1 MAETVRVARPLLMI
15 LLAALCAA
23 CAENGGGET
32 GGDSGPAAPAFADVV
47 RLGGDTTD
55 LNASSSS
62 FGFSVP
68 AANLTPAHLALH
80 VDGDARFDQ
89 SFVPFGEAGQQ
100 DSDGL
105 GPVFN
110 NSSCNACHQNDG
122 RGTPPRTG
130 KLTQNESVL
139 LALSTEDGSAC
150 TPTLANQYCRPT
162 AVPGFGRQMFHRGVL
177 DARTDSTFTGLADVY
192 VSYVTSTLAYA
203 DGSSVTLR
211 RPVYEL
217 RNPYDNPGEVV
228 SSGTA
233 PVSRLLQ
240 PDVRSSPRIGMPIFG
255 LGLVEAIREA
265 DILALADPDD
275 RNGDGISGRANRV
288 FDPAKAQ
295 AGDPNPVS
303 LGRFGWKANNAS
315 TFDQGAAALVN
326 DMGITN
332 RLFAQESVAGTPL
345 HDAYV
350 ARHPD
355 DTGMDASGAPEA
367 SDEFLDAVIF
377 YVSARRHRSR
387 SRPAPSRPHP
397 QGFTEFSNQ
406 TIYPFGDFLLHD
418 MGDDL
423 ADGRSDFLANGR
435 EWRTRPLWGLGLTKT
450 VNNLANFLHDG
461 RARTV
466 EEAVL
471 WHGGEALASRDR
483 FRALGAAD
491 RAAMVSFLNSL

>member
-1 MAETVRVARPLLMI
+1 M
-15 LLAALCAA
+15 
-23 CAENGGGET
+23 
-32 GGDSGPAAPAFADVV
+32 
-47 RLGGDTTD
+47 
-55 LNASSSS
+55 
-62 FGFSVP
+62 
-68 AANLTPAHLALH
+68 
-80 VDGDARFDQ
+80 
-89 SFVPFGEAGQQ
+89 PFGEAGQQ

-377 YVSARRHRSR
+377 YVQSLHVPGRRNIADSSVRRGAALFESVGCTGCH
-387 SRPAPSRPHP
+387 APRFVTGPHP

-491 RAAMVSFLNSL
+491 RAAMLSFLNSL